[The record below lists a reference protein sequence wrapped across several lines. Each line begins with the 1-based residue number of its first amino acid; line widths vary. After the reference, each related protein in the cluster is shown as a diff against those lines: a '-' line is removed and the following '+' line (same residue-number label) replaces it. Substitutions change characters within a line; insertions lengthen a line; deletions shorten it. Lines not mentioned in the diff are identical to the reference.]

1 MSTLRAAAKL
11 LAFIALTLPL
21 MLVQQVLLWF
31 FPDGARVF
39 PHHYHRLL
47 CRLFSIRLNV
57 TGTVPVRG
65 ACLVIS
71 NHVSWLDVVILSAV
85 MPLSF
90 VAKREVSHWPF
101 FGTLA
106 RLQRT
111 VFVDRERR
119 HTTAK
124 VADSVA
130 GRLAAGEAIVLFG
143 EGTSHDGASVLPFK
157 SSLFAAATA
166 PHIGI
171 VPVTL
176 AYRTRWGLPMSRRER
191 PSFAWYGDMDLI
203 SHLWNFM
210 GEGPLGVTVI
220 IHEALSVETGLN
232 RKTAADVSE
241 KAIRQGLVA
250 ALHGTPDLR

>member
-1 MSTLRAAAKL
+1 MSTLRAALKL
-11 LAFIALTLPL
+11 LAFAVLTLPL
-21 MLVQQVLLWF
+21 MPVQQVLLWF
-31 FPDGARVF
+31 FPDAARAF

-47 CRLFSIRLNV
+47 CRLFGIRL
-57 TGTVPVRG
+57 TVIGNLPPPG
-65 ACLVIS
+65 PCLVIS
-71 NHVSWLDVVILSAV
+71 NHVSWLDIVILSAV

-90 VAKREVSHWPF
+90 VAKREVSRWPF

-166 PHIGI
+166 PHIDI

-176 AYRTRWGLPMSRRER
+176 AYRSHWGLPMTRRDR
-191 PSFAWYGDMDLI
+191 PSFAWYGDMNLI
-203 SHLWNFM
+203 SHLLNFM
-210 GEGPLGVTVI
+210 GEGPLGVTVV

-232 RKTAADVSE
+232 RKTAAETCE
-241 KAIRQGLVA
+241 KAVRRGLVA

>member
-1 MSTLRAAAKL
+1 MLQAGLKCAAFAV
-11 LAFIALTLPL
+11 LTLPL
-21 MLVQQVLLWF
+21 MPVQQALLWF
-31 FPDGARVF
+31 FPQTARTF

-47 CRLFSIRLNV
+47 CRLFSIRL
-57 TGTVPVRG
+57 TVVGNLPPPG
-65 ACLVIS
+65 PCLVIA
-71 NHVSWLDVVILSAV
+71 NHVSWLDIVILSAV

-90 VAKREVSHWPF
+90 VAKREVSRWPF

-119 HTTAK
+119 HATAK

-130 GRLAAGEAIVLFG
+130 GRLAAGETIVLFG

-176 AYRTRWGLPMSRRER
+176 AYRSIWGLPMTRRER
-191 PSFAWYGDMDLI
+191 PSFAWYGDMNLI

-210 GEGPLGVTVI
+210 GEGPLGVIVV

-232 RKTAADVSE
+232 RKTAAEACE
-241 KAIRQGLVA
+241 KAVRQGLVA
-250 ALHGTPDLR
+250 TLHGTADLR

>member
-1 MSTLRAAAKL
+1 MTTLRAAAKL
-11 LAFIALTLPL
+11 LAFVALTLPL
-21 MLVQQVLLWF
+21 MPVQQVLLWF
-31 FPDGARVF
+31 FPNGARVF
-39 PHHYHRLL
+39 PHHYHQLL
-47 CRLFSIRLNV
+47 CRLFSIRLNI
-57 TGTVPVRG
+57 TGTVPARG

-166 PHIGI
+166 PHIDI
-171 VPVTL
+171 VPITL
-176 AYRTRWGLPMSRRER
+176 AYRSIWGLPMSRRER
-191 PSFAWYGDMDLI
+191 PSFAWYGDMNLM

-210 GEGPLGVTVI
+210 GEGPLGVTVV

-232 RKTAADVSE
+232 RKTAAEVSE

>member
-1 MSTLRAAAKL
+1 MRTLRAALEL
-11 LAFIALTLPL
+11 LAFVALTLPL
-21 MLVQQVLLWF
+21 MPLQQFLLWF
-31 FPDGARVF
+31 FPDTARVF

-47 CRLFSIRLNV
+47 CRLFGIRL
-57 TGTVPVRG
+57 TVVGNLPPPG
-65 ACLVIS
+65 PCLVIS
-71 NHVSWLDVVILSAV
+71 NHVSWLDIVILSAV

-90 VAKREVSHWPF
+90 VAKREVSRWPF

-111 VFVDRERR
+111 VFVDRQRR

-166 PHIGI
+166 PHIDI

-176 AYRTRWGLPMSRRER
+176 AYRSHWGLPMSRRER
-191 PSFAWYGDMDLI
+191 PSFAWYGDMNLL

-210 GEGPLGVTVI
+210 GEGPLGVTVV

-232 RKTAADVSE
+232 RKMAAEVSE
-241 KAIRQGLVA
+241 KAIRQGLAA

>member
-1 MSTLRAAAKL
+1 MRIVRAVIKA
-11 LAFIALTLPL
+11 LAFSALTLPL
-21 MLVQQVLLWF
+21 MPVQQVLLWF
-31 FPDGARVF
+31 YPAGARVF

-47 CRLFSIRLNV
+47 CRLFSIKLKII
-57 TGTVPVRG
+57 GDLPPPG
-65 ACLVIS
+65 QCLVIS

-90 VAKREVSHWPF
+90 VAKREVARWPF

-166 PHIGI
+166 PHIAI
-171 VPVTL
+171 VPVSL
-176 AYRTRWGLPMSRRER
+176 AYRSVWGLPMTRRER
-191 PSFAWYGDMDLI
+191 PAFAWYGDMNLI

-210 GEGPLGVTVI
+210 SEGPLDVTVV
-220 IHEALSVETGLN
+220 IHEALSVEAGLN
-232 RKTAADVSE
+232 RKTAAEVSE
-241 KAIRQGLVA
+241 KAVRQGLVA